1 MKLVYNKPLTILNK
15 LKASDTLSKQ
25 DLWFKHIIHD
35 GAWYITNESSVSG
48 TTVSMSSK
56 ITVLIPYNEMYLPY
70 KEWKLETNILKYFT
84 MSNGDYIING
94 VLEDEINSQTITK
107 TLSRYEP
114 DVCSVKSI
122 NVLPRRGIETV
133 MLKIEGV

>member
-70 KEWKLETNILKYFT
+70 KERKLETNILKYFT